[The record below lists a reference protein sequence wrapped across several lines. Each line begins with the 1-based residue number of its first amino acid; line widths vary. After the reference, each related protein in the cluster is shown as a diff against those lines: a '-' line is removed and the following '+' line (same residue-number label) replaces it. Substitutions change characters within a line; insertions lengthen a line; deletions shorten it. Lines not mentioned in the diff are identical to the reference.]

1 MFVPLFGAVLCLL
14 PHAAAATTHSAR
26 AWFTSEFHPDEGGYP
41 EQDDPALRAK
51 PPTAVAFSGGGTR
64 SYLCS
69 LGYLRG
75 LHDLGL
81 MQNVRYMSGV
91 SGGTW
96 ATVAYVYFQ
105 KSHPGGPA
113 TDAELLGDILAPQDS
128 SLANLAEMPADSGP
142 SPPTGLLSGDGLP
155 PSPAALPPTEGRGLR
170 TCCL

>member
-1 MFVPLFGAVLCLL
+1 MMARAKAK
-14 PHAAAATTHSAR
+14 AAAAAEEKMR
-26 AWFTSEFHPDEGGYP
+26 N
-41 EQDDPALRAK
+41 DPALRAK

-128 SLANLAEMPADSGP
+128 SLANLAEMPAACARTTPRAPSSPTRRSSGSRR
-142 SPPTGLLSGDGLP
+142 SPTPPDGCSRSAP
-155 PSPAALPPTEGRGLR
+155 PGPFRAA
-170 TCCL
+170 